1 MSTFDPDA
9 LECLAA
15 IVEEGGFER
24 AAQRL
29 SITQSA
35 VSQRLRALEAQVGT
49 VLIVRSRPLKPTSA
63 GQLLLKHT
71 KQMRLLRADLER
83 DLKELAPSST
93 GGAREEERISIAV
106 NADSI
111 ATWALPALD
120 ELARQGLPMEI
131 IADDQDFTQ
140 EWLREGQV
148 LGCVTTL
155 KQALRGCKVVP
166 LGAMEY
172 VAVAQAD
179 YARQHFPKGLGPHN
193 FRDVP
198 FIAFNRK
205 DDMQSEFVGKAFGLK
220 RVALNQL
227 FVPSSEGQVRAV
239 LAGWG
244 ASVVPELLA
253 RGLLEQGRLV
263 NIAPSC
269 TLPIQLYW
277 HCWNLES
284 EVLDTLTAALT
295 QAAGTALRGASGRHG
310 RRAPAAF
317 RAAPAPW
324 LRRTV
329 LRRAPAPCLR
339 DRAPAPRHARCPMR
353 PAARMKAWRSVNTGI
368 RREGSRP
375 AGWRASIW
383 LWMSSR
389 ARSLPGSLNTGIL
402 NQGMV
407 GSLSS
412 RRPWI
417 QLSTSAR
424 WPLWKATSASVRSAG
439 SPCGSTTQLL
449 VQPLRCQRG
458 QPPEEVRL
466 AGCGDGEHQRRGGG
480 AEPREGWGPDC
491 PVHHGLRC

>member
-71 KQMRLLRADLER
+71 KQLRLLRADLER

-93 GGAREEERISIAV
+93 GAAREEERISIAI

-111 ATWALPALD
+111 ATWALPALN

-140 EWLREGQV
+140 ERLREGQV

-155 KQALRGCKVVP
+155 KQALRGCRMVS
-166 LGAMEY
+166 LGAMSY
-172 VAVAQAD
+172 VAVAQAQF
-179 YARQHFPKGLGPHN
+179 ARERFPRGLSQHN
-193 FRDVP
+193 FRDAP
-198 FIAFNRK
+198 FVAFNRK
-205 DDMQSEFVGKAFGLK
+205 DDMQSEFVGRAFGLK

-244 ASVVPELLA
+244 VSVVPQLLV
-253 RGLLEQGRLV
+253 RSLLEQGQLV
-263 NIAPSC
+263 NIAPAH
-269 TLPIQLYW
+269 TLPIQLFW

-284 EVLDTLTAALT
+284 EVLDALTDALMQAGRAALA
-295 QAAGTALRGASGRHG
+295 QPQEAA
-310 RRAPAAF
+310 
-317 RAAPAPW
+317 
-324 LRRTV
+324 
-329 LRRAPAPCLR
+329 
-339 DRAPAPRHARCPMR
+339 
-353 PAARMKAWRSVNTGI
+353 
-368 RREGSRP
+368 
-375 AGWRASIW
+375 
-383 LWMSSR
+383 
-389 ARSLPGSLNTGIL
+389 
-402 NQGMV
+402 
-407 GSLSS
+407 
-412 RRPWI
+412 
-417 QLSTSAR
+417 
-424 WPLWKATSASVRSAG
+424 
-439 SPCGSTTQLL
+439 
-449 VQPLRCQRG
+449 
-458 QPPEEVRL
+458 
-466 AGCGDGEHQRRGGG
+466 
-480 AEPREGWGPDC
+480 
-491 PVHHGLRC
+491 

>member
-71 KQMRLLRADLER
+71 KQLRLLRADLER
-83 DLKELAPSST
+83 DLRELAPSST

-111 ATWALPALD
+111 ATWALPALN
-120 ELARQGLPMEI
+120 ELARPGLPLEI
-131 IADDQDFTQ
+131 ITDDQDFTH

-166 LGAMEY
+166 LGAMRY
-172 VAVAQAD
+172 IAIAQAEL
-179 YARQHFPKGLGPHN
+179 AQQHCPKGLTQHN
-193 FRDVP
+193 FRDLP

-205 DDMQSEFVGKAFGLK
+205 DDMQSEFVAKAFGLK
-220 RVALNQL
+220 RVTLRQL

-244 ASVVPELLA
+244 VSVVPELLA
-253 RGLLEQGRLV
+253 RGLIAQRQLV
-263 NIAPSC
+263 NIAPAF

-284 EVLDTLTAALT
+284 DVLDQLTAALT
-295 QAAGTALRGASGRHG
+295 AAASQA
-310 RRAPAAF
+310 
-317 RAAPAPW
+317 
-324 LRRTV
+324 
-329 LRRAPAPCLR
+329 
-339 DRAPAPRHARCPMR
+339 
-353 PAARMKAWRSVNTGI
+353 
-368 RREGSRP
+368 
-375 AGWRASIW
+375 
-383 LWMSSR
+383 
-389 ARSLPGSLNTGIL
+389 
-402 NQGMV
+402 
-407 GSLSS
+407 LSS
-412 RRPWI
+412 
-417 QLSTSAR
+417 
-424 WPLWKATSASVRSAG
+424 
-439 SPCGSTTQLL
+439 
-449 VQPLRCQRG
+449 
-458 QPPEEVRL
+458 
-466 AGCGDGEHQRRGGG
+466 
-480 AEPREGWGPDC
+480 
-491 PVHHGLRC
+491 

>member
-71 KQMRLLRADLER
+71 KQLRLLRADLER

-93 GGAREEERISIAV
+93 GGGREEERISIAI

-111 ATWALPALD
+111 ATWALPALN

-131 IADDQDFTQ
+131 ITDDQDFTH

-166 LGAMEY
+166 LGAMRY
-172 VAVAQAD
+172 VAIAEAQ
-179 YARQHFPKGLGPHN
+179 YAQQHFPKGLTQHN
-193 FRDVP
+193 FREIP

-220 RVALNQL
+220 RVTLSQL

-244 ASVVPELLA
+244 VSVVPELLA
-253 RGLLEQGRLV
+253 RGLLAQGQLV
-263 NIAPSC
+263 NVAPGFS
-269 TLPIQLYW
+269 LPIQLYW

-284 EVLDTLTAALT
+284 EVLDQLTAALT
-295 QAAGTALRGASGRHG
+295 RAASADL
-310 RRAPAAF
+310 APA
-317 RAAPAPW
+317 
-324 LRRTV
+324 
-329 LRRAPAPCLR
+329 
-339 DRAPAPRHARCPMR
+339 
-353 PAARMKAWRSVNTGI
+353 
-368 RREGSRP
+368 
-375 AGWRASIW
+375 
-383 LWMSSR
+383 
-389 ARSLPGSLNTGIL
+389 
-402 NQGMV
+402 
-407 GSLSS
+407 
-412 RRPWI
+412 
-417 QLSTSAR
+417 
-424 WPLWKATSASVRSAG
+424 
-439 SPCGSTTQLL
+439 
-449 VQPLRCQRG
+449 
-458 QPPEEVRL
+458 
-466 AGCGDGEHQRRGGG
+466 
-480 AEPREGWGPDC
+480 
-491 PVHHGLRC
+491 

>member
-1 MSTFDPDA
+1 MSIFDPDA

-93 GGAREEERISIAV
+93 GGGREEERISIAI

-111 ATWALPALD
+111 ATWAMGALG
-120 ELARQGLPMEI
+120 ELAHEGLPLEV

-166 LGAMEY
+166 LGAMQY
-172 VAVAQAD
+172 VAVAQAQF
-179 YARQHFPKGLGPHN
+179 AQEHFPKGLGPHN
-193 FRDVP
+193 FREVP
-198 FIAFNRK
+198 FVAFNRK

-244 ASVVPELLA
+244 VSVVPELLA
-253 RGLLEQGRLV
+253 RGLLEQGLLA
-263 NIAPSC
+263 NIAPAHV
-269 TLPIQLYW
+269 LPIQLYW

-284 EVLDTLTAALT
+284 EVLDALTAALT
-295 QAAGTALRGASGRHG
+295 QAASAALAV
-310 RRAPAAF
+310 A
-317 RAAPAPW
+317 
-324 LRRTV
+324 
-329 LRRAPAPCLR
+329 
-339 DRAPAPRHARCPMR
+339 
-353 PAARMKAWRSVNTGI
+353 
-368 RREGSRP
+368 
-375 AGWRASIW
+375 
-383 LWMSSR
+383 
-389 ARSLPGSLNTGIL
+389 
-402 NQGMV
+402 
-407 GSLSS
+407 
-412 RRPWI
+412 
-417 QLSTSAR
+417 
-424 WPLWKATSASVRSAG
+424 
-439 SPCGSTTQLL
+439 
-449 VQPLRCQRG
+449 
-458 QPPEEVRL
+458 
-466 AGCGDGEHQRRGGG
+466 
-480 AEPREGWGPDC
+480 
-491 PVHHGLRC
+491 